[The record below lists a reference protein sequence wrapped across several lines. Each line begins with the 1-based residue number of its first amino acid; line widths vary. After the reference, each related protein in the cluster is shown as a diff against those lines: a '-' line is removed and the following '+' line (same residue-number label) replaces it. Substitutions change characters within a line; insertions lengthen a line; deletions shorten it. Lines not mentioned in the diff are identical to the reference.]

1 MRERPPPAPSHSDS
15 SSRGPTCPGVCIRQ
29 TWDLSR
35 RPQDSTGVWPAKTE
49 LPPLNLIFLSKIGDL
64 LGHDPVMGRDPPL
77 CLQTVPATW
86 DTVGIWITDPWQ
98 QSWVEAVN
106 PGRFP
111 CFVLFPLF
119 SRRKILIRHPEK
131 SPAWNLHQPQRSD
144 YIHAH
149 ILPPSLSLFLT
160 HTVFLLNLKILLSEE
175 CPGIY
180 SIPNRY
186 YWSSFRSRQ
195 SDAGC
200 VIFFQAS
207 HLKTH
212 DHTYT

>member
-1 MRERPPPAPSHSDS
+1 MISWWAETLPFA
-15 SSRGPTCPGVCIRQ
+15 SRLFQ
-29 TWDLSR
+29 
-35 RPQDSTGVWPAKTE
+35 
-49 LPPLNLIFLSKIGDL
+49 LPETFS
-64 LGHDPVMGRDPPL
+64 
-77 CLQTVPATW
+77 
-86 DTVGIWITDPWQ
+86 VGIWITDPWQ

-111 CFVLFPLF
+111 LFCFVLFPLF
-119 SRRKILIRHPEK
+119 SRRKTLIEHPEK

-149 ILPPSLSLFLT
+149 ILPPSLSLSHT
-160 HTVFLLNLKILLSEE
+160 HTIFLLILLSEE
-175 CPGIY
+175 CPGLY

-200 VIFFQAS
+200 VIFFQTS

-212 DHTYT
+212 DRTYT